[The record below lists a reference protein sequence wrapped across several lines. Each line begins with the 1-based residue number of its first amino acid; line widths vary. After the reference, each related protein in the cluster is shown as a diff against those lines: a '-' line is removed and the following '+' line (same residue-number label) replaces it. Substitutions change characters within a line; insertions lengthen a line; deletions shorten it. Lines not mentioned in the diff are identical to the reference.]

1 MRVHELADELDIE
14 SSELI
19 EYLEEEFGEDVGN
32 HMSGVDDD
40 VAELVLESY
49 GEDGQEDSD
58 AQQQAEEEQPEDEQ
72 PEADSTEDEVDT
84 EPADEPEVAS
94 ATETTESEPAD
105 EEISDEEETESTEQ
119 PSEDTIVVRGTITTE
134 EVAEKLGVEPN
145 EAIKTLMGMDVMA
158 TINQTLQEEEVEL
171 LAEEYGYDVTFEEAE
186 EEELSF
192 EHSVELDLDVPE
204 EELEERA
211 PVVTIMG
218 HVDHGKTQLLDTI
231 RQTDVLS
238 GESGGITQHIG
249 AWKVNP
255 EDGDEIVFIDTPGHE
270 AFTAMRAR
278 GATVTDLV
286 VLVVAADQGVQ
297 PQTVESINHARE
309 ADVPI
314 VVAINKMDLP
324 EADADR
330 VQQQLSEHELIPE
343 EWGGDTIMVELSA
356 LEGDGIDELLEMISI
371 QSELMELKA
380 SPEQQVKGTVIESE
394 LKKGMGAVATVLIQ
408 QGTLEKGDAFLAGT
422 TYGSVRAIIDS
433 YGDRIESAGPGEP
446 VQILGFD
453 EVPEPGDVFEVQPSE
468 SEARDIAED
477 RSDERQEAE
486 QQDSRRVTLDQLQEF
501 LDEGKVKTLNIIVK
515 ADAQGSVEVLKDS
528 FESIEGEDVEARV
541 VHTGVGGINESDV
554 MLADAAEGMIIGFNV
569 RPDSRARELAQQKQ
583 IEIKTYNVIYEA
595 IQDVKAGLEGL
606 LEPDIEE
613 AVMGH
618 AEVREVFSI
627 PDVGKIAGV
636 YVTDGKIDRNAM
648 ARIVRDGV
656 IVFDGDIG
664 SLKRFKE
671 DVTEVDEGYEC
682 GLGLEDFN
690 DIKEGDVIEIYQ
702 EKEVQASLS

>member
-1 MRVHELADELDIE
+1 MRVHELADELDME

-19 EYLEEEFGEDVGN
+19 EYLEEELGEEVGN
-32 HMSGVDDD
+32 HMSGLDDEVVD
-40 VAELVLESY
+40 LVLESY
-49 GEDGQEDSD
+49 HEDGESSD
-58 AQQQAEEEQPEDEQ
+58 ESKEATEQAETETADEAEEIEETDEASPQ
-72 PEADSTEDEVDT
+72 EPSD
-84 EPADEPEVAS
+84 EPAGDT
-94 ATETTESEPAD
+94 TETMEAPA
-105 EEISDEEETESTEQ
+105 SD
-119 PSEDTIVVRGTITTE
+119 EDTIVVRGTITTE
-134 EVAEKLGVEPN
+134 ELAEKIGIEPN

-171 LAEEYGYDVTFEEAE
+171 LADEYGFEVAFEEAE
-186 EEELSF
+186 EEEISF
-192 EHSVELDLDVPE
+192 KKGVELDLDVPE
-204 EELEERA
+204 GELEERP

-231 RQTDVLS
+231 RETDVLS
-238 GESGGITQHIG
+238 DESGGITQHIG
-249 AWKVNP
+249 AWKVHT
-255 EDGDEIVFIDTPGHE
+255 EDGEEIVFIDTPGHE

-278 GATVTDLV
+278 GADVTDLV
-286 VLVVAADQGVQ
+286 ILVVAADQGVQ

-309 ADVPI
+309 AGVPM

-330 VQQQLSEHELIPE
+330 VRQQLSEHELIPE

-356 LEGDGIDELLEMISI
+356 LEGNNVDELLEMIDI

-380 SPEQQVKGTVIESE
+380 SPVQPVKGTVIESE
-394 LKKGMGAVATVLIQ
+394 LKKGMGAVATVLVQ
-408 QGTLEKGDAFLAGT
+408 QGTLEKGDPFLAGT
-422 TYGSVRAIIDS
+422 TYGSVRALIDS
-433 YGDRIESAGPGEP
+433 YGDRVDSVGPGEP
-446 VQILGFD
+446 VQVLGFD
-453 EVPEPGDVFEVQPSE
+453 DVPEPGDVFEVAESE
-468 SEARDIAED
+468 SDARDIAED
-477 RSDERQEAE
+477 RADEMKEA
-486 QQDSRRVTLDQLQEF
+486 QQSDSRRVTLDQLQEF

-554 MLADAAEGMIIGFNV
+554 MLAEAAEGMIIGFNV
-569 RPDSRARELAQQKQ
+569 RPDSRARDLAQQKQ

-595 IQDVKAGLEGL
+595 IQDVKDGLEGL
-606 LEPDIEE
+606 LEPDVEE

-627 PDVGKIAGV
+627 PDVGNIAGV
-636 YVTDGKIDRNAM
+636 YVTDGHVERNAM

-656 IVFDGDIG
+656 IVFDGNIS
-664 SLKRFKE
+664 SLKRFQE

-682 GLGLEDFN
+682 GIGLEDFD
-690 DIKEGDVIEIYQ
+690 DIKEGDVIELYQ
-702 EKEVQASLS
+702 EKEVQATLS